1 MKCIKCGRNIR
12 TSPEER
18 RLFKNMGYYTPMYW
32 VRDQGLDVETCEKEG
47 IDPDDINH
55 FLCFDCY
62 YDLMDIQRAEYMKNY
77 EGNGNVIKLS
87 NKFKESEDTVYRKGG
102 RVEDLIQTIDELQIG
117 EEVYINA
124 INISPAAIAL
134 LKDMVSG
141 GILEPKAIELERVIV
156 PEALGDFYNGQ
167 SICPQMTYIKKRN
180 IKSSPIREYKEM
192 KECPYCGE
200 YIDSYEPICPICDS
214 VLDETALDESV
225 KLTEGKKLK
234 AAILAGLMAFT
245 GLSSLHAK
253 SLKTTNDWDKSYK
266 QIGKELVA
274 EYGKDGDISD
284 KDLKKMWL
292 SCCRA
297 MKQEWGHGINRYD
310 DAAQSVLEDTLEE
323 VGFEKAA
330 KKVRKMN
337 GKFETAWEE
346 AHGVQNSKNTKDA
359 HFSLNMD
366 LGEDDPL
373 DEDTE
378 VAFDFSNNEDAKDFI
393 DDTKEKYH
401 YKTGTRKYEV
411 DKGGTTPRGGKVYFK
426 GAVRRS

>member
-12 TSPEER
+12 TSPDER
-18 RLFKNMGYYTPMYW
+18 SAFKNMGYYTPMYW
-32 VRDQGLDVETCEKEG
+32 VRDQGMDEKTCIDAGLDPN
-47 IDPDDINH
+47 DSSH

-62 YDLMDIQRAEYMKNY
+62 YDLMDIQRAEYMKDY
-77 EGNGNVIKLS
+77 EGKGNVIKLS

-102 RVEDLIQTIDELQIG
+102 RVEDLIQIVDELQIG

-124 INISPAAIAL
+124 INISPAAIAM

-141 GILEPKAIELERVIV
+141 GILEPKTIELERVVV

-225 KLTEGKKLK
+225 KLQEGKKLK

-245 GLSSLHAK
+245 GLAK
-253 SLKTTNDWDKSYK
+253 LNANSLKTTKDWNKDYS
-266 QIGKELVA
+266 QIKKEFVA
-274 EYGKDGDISD
+274 EYGENGDIPE
-284 KDLKKMWL
+284 KDLNKMWL
-292 SCCRA
+292 ACCRWI
-297 MKQEWGHGINRYD
+297 KSNGSNWGVTDGKDWPVERWDRSAQNALAEALDEIGFE
-310 DAAQSVLEDTLEE
+310 DAADEIRDTDSWDKLMASQDK
-323 VGFEKAA
+323 GYSCF
-330 KKVRKMN
+330 
-337 GKFETAWEE
+337 
-346 AHGVQNSKNTKDA
+346 
-359 HFSLNMD
+359 D
-366 LGEDDPL
+366 LGQDDPKDL

-378 VAFDFSNNEDAKDFI
+378 VSFDFSNNEDAKDFI